1 MLPTESIIRRKSFKD
16 IYETFIQFDRVPDPK
31 DKSVHDCLYKTRK
44 QVISVPYDCYWDSNR
59 VNRQIEFWNFWNQQG
74 PDIMYTFDFILYN
87 DRFYHDHINRLWF
100 IIAYVKI
107 IAMEIE
113 NPLDIVTH
121 VKELNLYKKLYNQM
135 NSRIVVL
142 EQLIAHMF
150 TNKGTFVDNNIVI
163 NNKPLLSRVTLYD
176 KLTTEQ
182 QIDLIGGNIHV
193 NTLDKENKDIIVE
206 ENKNIKI
213 KPLLLF

>member
-1 MLPTESIIRRKSFKD
+1 M
-16 IYETFIQFDRVPDPK
+16 PDPQ
-31 DKSVHDCLYKTRK
+31 DKYVFDCLFKTRK
-44 QVISVPYDCYWDSNR
+44 FTTRVPYNCYWDDVKINR
-59 VNRQIEFWNFWNQQG
+59 VLEFWNFWNQQG

-87 DRFYHDHINRLWF
+87 DKFYNENINRLWF

-121 VKELNLYKKLYNQM
+121 VKEINIYKKLYNQL
-135 NSRIVVL
+135 NTRIVVL
-142 EQLIAHMF
+142 ENLIAHVF
-150 TNKGTFVDNNIVI
+150 SNKGTFVDNNIVI
-163 NNKPLLSRVTLYD
+163 NNKPLLSRVTLHD
-176 KLTTEQ
+176 KVTTDGDV
-182 QIDLIGGNIHV
+182 INGNIHV
-193 NTLDKENKDIIVE
+193 NNKDEENVDIEIE